1 MGEVLLQREHYAALD
16 GLRGFAAISVLLYHI
31 GHWLHAPLLATNSG
45 LAVDFFFCLSGFVL
59 ALAYDHRFRA
69 GLSTFQFMRNRL
81 IRLMPLTVLGTIIS
95 AIYVLVRASMF
106 KNPISSY
113 ELALATFLGLINV
126 PFLTAS
132 SSLGGP
138 QVFPLNGPQY
148 SLFLEVVINFL
159 WSALRPFNQLWLSL
173 GIFIACLA
181 TLPFVG
187 LGGDEAATVWFGLPR
202 VGASFFA
209 GVAVFHVNRAKKR
222 QAEFQRVFWF
232 IAALMGLFF
241 YYPYPLSFP
250 LELIWIAL
258 LSPLVVYT
266 GSQIRLS
273 GKIRSVALLGGELS
287 YPIYVLH
294 YPLFCWVNGSYQALT
309 KQQDV
314 VFEGPLILVFVLIG
328 GFLTL
333 KIYDKPF
340 RKWLD
345 RCAAL

>member
-1 MGEVLLQREHYAALD
+1 MKKPSVVQTDGSTKSLVDIAAIDQLARIVSQYDLSEIEVSLGDLQVRLARQREPAAYAYPA
-16 GLRGFAAISVLLYHI
+16 GSPEAGPIAA
-31 GHWLHAPLLATNSG
+31 GHAPSPAAAPLATSAPAAE
-45 LAVDFFFCLSGFVL
+45 LAGAVKSPMVGT
-59 ALAYDHRFRA
+59 AY
-69 GLSTFQFMRNRL
+69 L
-81 IRLMPLTVLGTIIS
+81 
-95 AIYVLVRASMF
+95 RASPEAKPF
-106 KNPISSY
+106 V
-113 ELALATFLGLINV
+113 EVGNV

-187 LGGDEAATVWFGLPR
+187 LGGDEAATFWFGLPR